1 MLSPLPVS
9 AFNVVDDQCIIVCQC
24 VMVGGQKTVK
34 DYGKKEEGGG
44 LNKSISCVWCCSAAL
59 PSVLFQTG

>member
-9 AFNVVDDQCIIVCQC
+9 AFNVVDDQCIIECQC

-34 DYGKKEEGGG
+34 DYGKKEEGG